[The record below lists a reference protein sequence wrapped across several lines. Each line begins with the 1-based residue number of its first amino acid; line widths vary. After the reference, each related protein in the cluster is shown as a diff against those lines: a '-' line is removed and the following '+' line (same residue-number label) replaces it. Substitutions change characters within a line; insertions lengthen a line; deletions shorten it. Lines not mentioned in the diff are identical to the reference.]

1 VKASPKFY
9 SSKKSKD
16 VIVIYYL
23 SSINV
28 KYLFTTSIEMTRK
41 LIVLAALFLSFVPF
55 CDNLQA
61 QHSKSIAQLRKKAEN
76 ETKCFLKFVDAKKGA
91 AIINAHVSIERFG
104 DFTTDS
110 LGKVYIHK
118 PVGGKYSFSF
128 TKDGYVSAQ
137 YEFEIIGSTAVANH
151 FSVCPLS
158 TSNIIYFVLDWEKS
172 PADLDLHLLKT
183 NGYHVNFRNPKI
195 VSGEVA
201 LLVKDD
207 FHGYGPET
215 ITLSRLDNNA
225 VYYCYVHD
233 FSHQYSKR
241 SLTLSYSR
249 AVVRVYVNNELAY
262 SYKVPPLHAGNKWTV
277 FQIKKGVFNVMNK
290 FTDSM

>member
-1 VKASPKFY
+1 LENYLYAQKSKSVAQLK
-9 SSKKSKD
+9 KKS
-16 VIVIYYL
+16 
-23 SSINV
+23 
-28 KYLFTTSIEMTRK
+28 
-41 LIVLAALFLSFVPF
+41 
-55 CDNLQA
+55 
-61 QHSKSIAQLRKKAEN
+61 EN
-76 ETKCFLKFVDAKKGA
+76 DFKCFLKFVDARKGN
-91 AIINAHVSIERFG
+91 AIINAKVSIDRFG

-128 TKDGYVSAQ
+128 SKDGYVSAN
-137 YEFEIIGSTAVANH
+137 YDFEIIGTTAVANH

-158 TSNIIYFVLDWEKS
+158 SSNIIFFVLDWEKS

-183 NGYHVNFRNPKI
+183 NGYHLNFRNPKI

-215 ITLSRLDNNA
+215 ITLNRLDNNA

-241 SLTLSYSR
+241 SLAMSYSR

-262 SYKVPPLHAGNKWTV
+262 TYKVPPFHAGNKWTV
-277 FQIKKGVFNVMNK
+277 FQIKKGTFNVMNK